1 MGLASMAWESLTD
14 EQRLAWN
21 AEGKSRRSTGQ
32 KYFTGINARRLRDG
46 QEPLTELPAR
56 SVYSGKLILKRLLI
70 RNRAGRITL
79 KLAVSLAPGVRVTVW
94 GSRPCNR
101 GVSRSPKCPRLGELP
116 APEARAE
123 RYYGALLPKAR
134 RVYEDARRAIG
145 WEADLYSHPGG
156 VGRRPGSFRINRCGR
171 SRAREPRRSRQKR
184 LNPMEYLWTSYGSP
198 MELLWSITP
207 ATSHARARWCRAGWH
222 SEDGKTQRSGD

>member
-1 MGLASMAWESLTD
+1 MARDPRREVHGRKGRSDAQREWNVAVGLASMAWEGLTD

-21 AEGKSRRSTGQ
+21 AEGKHRRSTGQ
-32 KYFTGINARRLRDG
+32 RYFTGINARRFRDG

-56 SVYSGKLILKRLLI
+56 PVHSGKLILKRLVI

-116 APEARAE
+116 KETIWCALGLVLRWPGDRLSRRFWAAVCN
-123 RYYGALLPKAR
+123 GA
-134 RVYEDARRAIG
+134 
-145 WEADLYSHPGG
+145 
-156 VGRRPGSFRINRCGR
+156 
-171 SRAREPRRSRQKR
+171 
-184 LNPMEYLWTSYGSP
+184 
-198 MELLWSITP
+198 
-207 ATSHARARWCRAGWH
+207 
-222 SEDGKTQRSGD
+222 